1 MIQGSTFM
9 KKIFLKLIFSL
20 LAIFVSL
27 VIYTFWDNHRI
38 KVVEQDVI
46 IDHLQSQLEDFT
58 IVQITDLHE
67 KEFGKNQKRLIKKLN
82 KIDYDVLVFT
92 GDILDGVESTNY
104 ESVYAILEGINKKEN
119 VFFVPGN
126 SDPPSYEL
134 TPSFEKSAFIHG
146 MEERGGRFLESF
158 ESISRGDAIINF
170 VNFEL
175 AIIENPEQIGNINGI
190 FRPFHAQEE
199 AYQIYQSEL
208 WEKMQATGILNST
221 DVLIAL
227 NHYPV
232 VDVRFDY
239 IEEDPSTNLK
249 DFDLIIAGHYHGGQI
264 RLPFVGALFVPE
276 AWYEPNSY
284 FPPRDRVKG
293 LWEYDGIKQYV
304 SAGLGSSADI
314 SYLKFR
320 LFNTPEINVLT
331 LKGS

>member
-1 MIQGSTFM
+1 M
-9 KKIFLKLIFSL
+9 KKFLLKF
-20 LAIFVSL
+20 FVSL
-27 VIYTFWDNHRI
+27 IAIFGSFVIYTIWDNNRI

-46 IDHLQSQLEDFT
+46 IDHIPAQLEDFT

-67 KEFGKNQKRLIKKLN
+67 KEFGKNQKRLIKRLN

-104 ESVYAILEGINKKEN
+104 ESMYVILEEMNNKEN
-119 VFFVPGN
+119 IFYVPGN

-134 TPSFEKSAFIHG
+134 TPSFEKSEFIRG
-146 MEERGGRFLESF
+146 MEERGAQLLESF
-158 ESISRGDAIINF
+158 VSIDEGDAIVSF

-175 AIIENPEQIGNINGI
+175 AIIEKPERIGNINGV
-190 FRPFHAQEE
+190 FRQSYAKKE
-199 AYQIYQSEL
+199 AYQMYQSKL
-208 WEKMQATGILNST
+208 WEEMQATDVLNAS

-239 IEEDPSTNLK
+239 VENDSATSLR
-249 DFDLIIAGHYHGGQI
+249 DFDLVIAGHYHGGQL
-264 RLPFVGALFVPE
+264 RLPFIGALFVPE

-284 FPPRDRVKG
+284 FPPQDRVKG
-293 LWEYDGIKQYV
+293 LWEYNGIKQYV

-314 SYLKFR
+314 SYLRFR
-320 LFNTPEINVLT
+320 LFNPPEINILT

>member
-134 TPSFEKSAFIHG
+134 NPSFRKGELDRKST
-146 MEERGGRFLESF
+146 RL
-158 ESISRGDAIINF
+158 NF
-170 VNFEL
+170 SHV
-175 AIIENPEQIGNINGI
+175 
-190 FRPFHAQEE
+190 
-199 AYQIYQSEL
+199 
-208 WEKMQATGILNST
+208 
-221 DVLIAL
+221 
-227 NHYPV
+227 
-232 VDVRFDY
+232 
-239 IEEDPSTNLK
+239 
-249 DFDLIIAGHYHGGQI
+249 
-264 RLPFVGALFVPE
+264 
-276 AWYEPNSY
+276 
-284 FPPRDRVKG
+284 
-293 LWEYDGIKQYV
+293 
-304 SAGLGSSADI
+304 
-314 SYLKFR
+314 
-320 LFNTPEINVLT
+320 
-331 LKGS
+331 